1 MRLGVKCRNTAPGLH
16 VPQSAAVHDAG
27 HDEVANPFAAMIVVD
42 GHLVLCHHTFA
53 SKSEGKGGKSVIS

>member
-1 MRLGVKCRNTAPGLH
+1 LH
-16 VPQSAAVHDAG
+16 VPQSAVVHDAG
-27 HDEVANPFAAMIVVD
+27 HDEVANRFAAMIVVD